1 MTNLINAII
10 ETYTNP
16 TELYITTNNTDR
28 FAGADGW
35 KQIDTLK
42 FHAERKLKRE
52 IQDLEFWIPK
62 QADREANQKVWAQ
75 RYRAQ
80 FNGDEISTLNLE
92 RTIASYKA
100 EAFALAV
107 MQSELA
113 AAQVALK
120 QLTGATYTTIKD
132 EADAELPAEIASVF
146 AEMDAIEASN
156 TKPKKKGAA

>member
-16 TELYITTNNTDR
+16 TELYIRTSNIDR

-35 KQIDTLK
+35 KQVDTLK

-62 QADREANQKVWAQ
+62 QADREATAKQWAQ
-75 RYRAQ
+75 RYRKQ
-80 FNGDEISTLNLE
+80 FNGDEISTTNL
-92 RTIASYKA
+92 TSSIASYKA

-120 QLTGATYTTIKD
+120 ELTGATYTTVKD

>member
-1 MTNLINAII
+1 MTNLVNAII

-16 TELYITTNNTDR
+16 TELYIRTNNTDR

-35 KQIDTLK
+35 KQIDTLQ

-62 QADREANQKVWAQ
+62 QADREATSKQWAQ
-75 RYRAQ
+75 RYRTQ

-92 RTIASYKA
+92 SSIASYKA

-107 MQSELA
+107 MQSELT

-120 QLTGATYTTIKD
+120 ELTGGTYTSIKD
-132 EADAELPAEIASVF
+132 KPDAELPAEIASIF